1 MSAAANKTRASARK
15 DAGDVDSSGKLSGKR
30 AWVRSRGRSLGE
42 TVWKRGGVLYH
53 ILRAATEKFLA
64 DNCTVRANAIAY
76 AIVVSIIPV
85 FTVLIRFGN
94 FDQADIRSNLAGFL
108 AAYGL
113 TETNELLSIIDQ
125 ILKNADAIAGVG
137 VIFIIYAATNL
148 LVHLEDSFNFIYRAR
163 RARPL
168 IYRFS
173 LYIAALA
180 ILPTLVIVATR
191 GASFFLNQIR
201 PPNLNHVLKVDDRYW
216 ITASNGILRTTTE
229 DRIQKDGGDFSE
241 TNLRTVVIQDTR
253 FRDLYVDAES
263 YEKRIGDAATII
275 SKEYPGAPIDTEDF
289 FSLYRA
295 GYGANT
301 LFVVSRTGVLFYSK
315 DAGRTFDYHKLQFK
329 SGNGSRDPRVDDMHV
344 TEDGRVLIL
353 VTVGSRSG
361 LLMRTGDGEDFEDW
375 SYKPFD
381 GIYRRMFSI
390 NNISPDAKNIFQN
403 GIYIAGKGRYLY
415 STDGARWIGSFE
427 ERLGG
432 ASVSITSMSADSEG
446 NMHFGG
452 ANGAFW
458 KNANGTRTS
467 PSLRAEF
474 DQAVRGV
481 AIDEKGE
488 GLLYGANGLF
498 RYTRDGG
505 RTWLMTKTAALEDV
519 SFLSHTIMSDGSILL
534 TGEEASLIH
543 IANPRLLDRRDENG
557 YQYVD
562 YQNTDVLARFHRIR
576 ALLLRFVLGI
586 FLLLTIFA
594 LIAPAYALVP
604 YATVDWKSASVGA
617 AITTVAL
624 LAFIII
630 FRVWVGGSTTTGV
643 IYGVWA
649 AVPLGLLVIL
659 ASTQIILFGLEIAY
673 VIQNPYLYKG
683 AIGQGEGDQEE
694 SDSLLWN
701 FLLLISLT
709 YHHLYDRKRP
719 LTNEQALRFFQR
731 DVSRLEYTRDKL
743 VQTGVI
749 GYDSNAGEFFPVR
762 PPSDIKISQ
771 LERTIIESALK
782 MPEGAFSGRFSS
794 RVKKLQKGILD
805 QLERAAGDL
814 SIADL
819 LPLLKGASGRSL
831 GGKKADGKGA
841 TKSRKK
847 AR

>member
-1 MSAAANKTRASARK
+1 MSSSPGTERGRK
-15 DAGDVDSSGKLSGKR
+15 L
-30 AWVRSRGRSLGE
+30 AWIQSRGRGLAG
-42 TVWKRGGVLYH
+42 TAIKRGRLFYQ
-53 ILRAATEKFLA
+53 ILRAAMEKFLA

-94 FDQADIRSNLAGFL
+94 FDQADIRNNLAGFL

-148 LVHLEDSFNFIYRAR
+148 LVHLEDAFNFIYRAR

-173 LYIAALA
+173 LYIAAFA
-180 ILPTLVIVATR
+180 ILPTLVIVTTR
-191 GASFFLNQIR
+191 GASFFINQIR
-201 PPNLNHVLKVDDRYW
+201 PPNLNHVLKVGDRYW
-216 ITASNGILRTTTE
+216 ITASNGILRNTTE
-229 DRIQKDGGDFSE
+229 ERIRKDSKDFSE

-253 FRDLYVDAES
+253 FRDLYFDAES
-263 YEKRIGDAATII
+263 YVKRIGDAATII
-275 SKEYPGAPIDTEDF
+275 SKEYPGAPVDTEDF
-289 FSLYRA
+289 FSLYKA
-295 GYGANT
+295 GYGDGT
-301 LFVVSRTGVLFYSK
+301 LFVISRTGVLFYST
-315 DAGRTFDYHKLQFK
+315 DSGRTFDYHKLQFK
-329 SGNGSRDPRVDDMHV
+329 SGNGSRNPRVEDMHV
-344 TEDGRVLIL
+344 TDDGRVLIL
-353 VTVGSRSG
+353 LTVGSRSG
-361 LLMRTGDGEDFEDW
+361 LVTRNGSGEDFEDW
-375 SYKPFD
+375 RYKPFD
-381 GIYRRMFSI
+381 GIYRHMFSI
-390 NNISPDAKNIFQN
+390 QNIAPEARNIFRN
-403 GIYIAGKGRYLY
+403 GLYIAGKGRYLF
-415 STDGARWIGSFE
+415 SADGDRWIGSFE

-432 ASVSITSMSADSEG
+432 ASVSITSMTADRDG

-481 AIDEKGE
+481 HIGENGE
-488 GLLYGANGLF
+488 GFLYGANGLF

-505 RTWLMTKTAALEDV
+505 KNWLLTDTGALEDA
-519 SFLSHTIMSDGSILL
+519 SFLSHTVMPDGSVLL
-534 TGEEASLIH
+534 AGEEASLMH
-543 IANPRLLDRRDENG
+543 IARPHLMEQRDENG

-562 YQNTDVLARFHRIR
+562 YETDVLARFHRLR
-576 ALLLRFVLGI
+576 ALLLRFFLGI

-604 YATVDWKSASVGA
+604 FATVDWKSASVGA

-624 LAFIII
+624 LVFIII
-630 FRVWVGGSTTTGV
+630 FRVWAGGSTTTGV

-659 ASTQIILFGLEIAY
+659 ASTQIILFGLEVAY
-673 VIQNPYLYKG
+673 VIQHPYLYKG
-683 AIGQGEGDQEE
+683 LGGHSEDGQNEN
-694 SDSLLWN
+694 DSLLWN

-719 LTNEQALRFFQR
+719 LTNEQALRFFGR
-731 DVSRLEYTRDKL
+731 NISKLEYARDKL

-749 GYDSNAGEFFPVR
+749 GYDASAGEYFPVR
-762 PPSDIKISQ
+762 PPSEIKVSQ

-782 MPEGAFSGRFSS
+782 MPDHAFSGRFST
-794 RVKKLQKGILD
+794 RVKKFQKGIQAQLD
-805 QLERAAGDL
+805 KATGDL

-819 LPLLKGASGRSL
+819 LPLLKGASRRE
-831 GGKKADGKGA
+831 KE
-841 TKSRKK
+841 
-847 AR
+847 

>member
-1 MSAAANKTRASARK
+1 MKSSPAIQTGRK
-15 DAGDVDSSGKLSGKR
+15 RD
-30 AWVRSRGRSLGE
+30 WVKNQGHGLFEIAIERGR
-42 TVWKRGGVLYH
+42 VLYQ

-94 FDQADIRSNLAGFL
+94 FDQADIRNNLAGFL

-148 LVHLEDSFNFIYRAR
+148 LVHLEDAFNFIYRAR

-173 LYIAALA
+173 LYIAAFA
-180 ILPTLVIVATR
+180 ILPTLVIVTTR

-201 PPNLNHVLKVDDRYW
+201 PPNLNHVLKVGDRYW
-216 ITASNGILRTTTE
+216 ITASNGILRNTSE
-229 DRIQKDGGDFSE
+229 ERILKDSKDFSE

-253 FRDLYVDAES
+253 FRDLYIDAES
-263 YEKRIGDAATII
+263 YTKRIGDAATII
-275 SKEYPGAPIDTEDF
+275 SKEYPGAPIETEDF
-289 FSLYRA
+289 FSLYKA
-295 GYGANT
+295 GYGNNT
-301 LFVVSRTGVLFYSK
+301 LFVISRTGVLFYST
-315 DAGRTFDYHKLQFK
+315 DNGRTFDYHKLQFK
-329 SGNGSRDPRVDDMHV
+329 SGNGSRNPRIEDMHV
-344 TEDGRVLIL
+344 TADGRVLIL
-353 VTVGSRSG
+353 TTVGSRSG
-361 LLMRTGDGEDFEDW
+361 LVTRSANGEDFENW
-375 SYKPFD
+375 KYKPLD
-381 GIYRRMFSI
+381 GIYRHMFSI
-390 NNISPDAKNIFQN
+390 QNISPEARNIFRN
-403 GIYIAGKGRYLY
+403 GLYIAGKGRYLY
-415 STDGARWIGSFE
+415 STNGDQWIGSFE

-432 ASVSITSMSADSEG
+432 ASVAITSMTADRDG

-452 ANGAFW
+452 ANGVFW
-458 KNANGTRTS
+458 KNANGTRTA

-474 DQAVRGV
+474 DQSVRGV
-481 AIDEKGE
+481 QIGENGE
-488 GLLYGANGLF
+488 GFLYGANGLF

-505 RTWLMTKTAALEDV
+505 KTWLLTDAGALEDA
-519 SFLSHTIMSDGSILL
+519 SFLSHTIMPDNSILL
-534 TGEEASLIH
+534 AGEEASLIH
-543 IANPRLLDRRDENG
+543 ISQPHLMDRRDENG
-557 YQYVD
+557 YQYVGYD
-562 YQNTDVLARFHRIR
+562 TDVLARFHRFR
-576 ALLLRFVLGI
+576 AFLLRMVLGV

-649 AVPLGLLVIL
+649 AVPLGLLVLL
-659 ASTQIILFGLEIAY
+659 ASTQIILFGLEVAY
-673 VIQNPYLYKG
+673 VIQHPYLYKG
-683 AIGQGEGDQEE
+683 VGGQNESGAE

-719 LTNEQALRFFQR
+719 LTNEQALRFFNR
-731 DVSRLEYTRDKL
+731 DISKLEYTRDKL
-743 VQTGVI
+743 IQAGVI
-749 GYDSNAGEFFPVR
+749 GYDTNAGEFFPVR
-762 PPSDIKISQ
+762 PPSEIKVSE

-782 MPEGAFSGRFSS
+782 MPDHAFSGRFST
-794 RVKKLQKGILD
+794 RVKKLQKGILA
-805 QLERAAGDL
+805 QLDRATGDL

-819 LPLLKGASGRSL
+819 LPLLKGASKRQ
-831 GGKKADGKGA
+831 KK
-841 TKSRKK
+841 
-847 AR
+847 